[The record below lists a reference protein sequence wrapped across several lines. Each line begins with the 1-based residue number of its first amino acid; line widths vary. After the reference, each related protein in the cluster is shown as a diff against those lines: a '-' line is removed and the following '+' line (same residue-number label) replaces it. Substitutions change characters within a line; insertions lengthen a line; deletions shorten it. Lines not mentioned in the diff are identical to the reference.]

1 MTRSPDPASSASREP
16 ARSTGREPAR
26 STRCLCATVRRAS
39 RLLNRRFEEALRPAG
54 VSPSQFEL
62 MMTLRAAGASGA
74 GGATDQAALARLLET
89 DQTTLSRNLKPL
101 LDQRW
106 IETAQDK
113 QDARRRSYRLT
124 RPGHDVLRKAL
135 RLWKRAHSE
144 MEDRLAA
151 PISELWPLLD
161 RILQAARE
169 PAPQAAR
176 KPGYLPT

>member
-1 MTRSPDPASSASREP
+1 MNRSPDP
-16 ARSTGREPAR
+16 
-26 STRCLCATVRRAS
+26 RCLCATVRRAG

-62 MMTLRAAGASGA
+62 MMTLRAAGA
-74 GGATDQAALARLLET
+74 TDQAALVRLLET
-89 DQTTLSRNLKPL
+89 DQTTLSRNLKLL
-101 LDQRW
+101 LDRRW
-106 IETAQDK
+106 IETAQDE